1 MVTLATEP
9 DYVDALCEKVLEA
22 WLENLE
28 RFVLAVGEGV
38 QVLQICD
45 DFGTQQSPFISVKM
59 FRERFMSFYKC
70 GLDWI
75 HENMQMKVML
85 HSDGALFPL
94 IPSLIEMGVDI
105 LNPIQTSANGMD
117 PVRLKEEFGDRLVFW
132 GASLDCQQTLPFGT
146 PEEVAREVEE
156 HIHVFAPGGG
166 YVFAPV
172 HNIQAGV
179 PPENVIS
186 MFDTAQSLASS

>member
-1 MVTLATEP
+1 MR
-9 DYVDALCEKVLEA
+9 YY
-22 WLENLE
+22 
-28 RFVLAVGEGV
+28 R
-38 QVLQICD
+38 
-45 DFGTQQSPFISVKM
+45 
-59 FRERFMSFYKC
+59 R

-75 HENMQMKVML
+75 HENTHMKVML
-85 HSDGALFPL
+85 HSDGALFAL

-105 LNPIQTSANGMD
+105 LNPIQTSAKDMD
-117 PVRLKEEFGDRLVFW
+117 PIRLKEAFGDRLVFW

-146 PEEVAREVEE
+146 PEEVAREVDD
-156 HIHVFAPGGG
+156 HIRVFAPGGG

-186 MFDTAQSLASS
+186 MFDTAQSHIHGKP